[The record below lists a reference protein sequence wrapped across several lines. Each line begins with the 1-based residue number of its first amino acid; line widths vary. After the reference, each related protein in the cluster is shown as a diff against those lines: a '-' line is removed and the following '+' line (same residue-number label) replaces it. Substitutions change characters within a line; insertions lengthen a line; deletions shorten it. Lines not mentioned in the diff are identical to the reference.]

1 MQNHYCHCERPKG
14 AKQSYKPEGGGLPS
28 DRQSQN
34 RDCFVIPLRGTPHN
48 DLRNIIKVSFF
59 LFFVFLF
66 FSPLL
71 FSGPEERIT
80 LDLKGVE
87 VGELFKILSLKSGRT
102 IITTPEVKGRVS
114 VFLNNLTFD
123 DALDVILTMQDLAC
137 EKNDNLVKVMTSVEF
152 EGLFGRKFNEKKKI
166 KVIKLSY
173 AKPSNISNAIS
184 SLKSEI
190 GKIIVDEPSG
200 TILLIDSPESVELIE
215 SAIKELDMPLE
226 TAVFE
231 INYAKSADIKA
242 YLNDLITPGVG
253 QLIIDERSSKAIVSD
268 LPQRLAKIRKLME
281 VLDET
286 SRQVFISGEIIQV
299 TLNEKYQRGIDWEN
313 ILTNRKFN
321 GLDFA
326 GKFPLSPDLSAAYGK
341 LNLGTLSRDSYTLVL
356 KQLEDYGKVDVVSR
370 PQIAAVNKE
379 EASILIGS
387 KEAYVTQT
395 SSQSTS
401 TTVTS
406 ESVEFIDVGVKLK
419 VTPSIGSDGFIT
431 MRIKPEL
438 SSVRETLTTNSGSKI
453 PIVETSQSETVVKV
467 KDGAMLLIGGLIK
480 RDNRDDISGLPK
492 ISKIPLARGLFS
504 SRVKND
510 KRSELIIFLSP
521 KLISGDLAKPNI
533 EVKSNEKEKF

>member
-1 MQNHYCHCERPKG
+1 MGRKNI
-14 AKQSYKPEGGGLPS
+14 SFNNILSSSGLTGRSRILDFP
-28 DRQSQN
+28 
-34 RDCFVIPLRGTPHN
+34 FY
-48 DLRNIIKVSFF
+48 FF
-59 LFFVFLF
+59 TF
-66 FSPLL
+66 LL
-71 FSGPEERIT
+71 FYFLTSFPSTAIAQQSPQPIPKEERIT

-102 IITTPEVKGRVS
+102 IIATPEVKGRIS

-137 EKNDNLVKVMTSVEF
+137 EKNDNLVKVMTSAEF
-152 EGLFGRKFNEKKKI
+152 EQSFGRKFNEKKKI

-173 AKPSNISNAIS
+173 AKPSNIANAIS

-200 TILLIDSPESVELIE
+200 TILLMDSPEAIGLIE
-215 SAIKELDMPLE
+215 GAIKELDMPLE

-231 INYAKSADIKA
+231 INYAKSADIKT

-268 LPQRLAKIRKLME
+268 LPQRLSKIRKLME
-281 VLDET
+281 ALDET

-341 LNLGTLSRDSYTLVL
+341 LNLGTLSRDSYTMVL

-370 PQIAAVNKE
+370 PQIAVVNKE

-387 KEAYVTQT
+387 KEAYVTQS

-419 VTPSIGSDGFIT
+419 VTPTISSDGFIT

-438 SSVRETLTTNSGSKI
+438 SSVRETLTTNSGSQI

-480 RDNRDDISGLPK
+480 RDNRDDSSGLPK
-492 ISKIPLARGLFS
+492 ISRVPLVGSLFS
-504 SRVKND
+504 NRVKND

-521 KLISGDLAKPNI
+521 KLISGDLAKPNT
-533 EVKSNEKEKF
+533 EVNNDEKEKS